1 MDTENNTDETLMS
14 RIREHDETALIVLQQ
29 KYYRHLCK
37 FAFHLLRRKDY
48 AEEAASNVFINIW
61 CRRQS
66 LAIKTTLRN
75 YLFSSVNNQAL
86 KLLTRQIGTD
96 TVAIDDVP
104 PHKLVDAIRTDGG
117 LLFREFEEELEAL
130 LACMPPQRQLV
141 FRMNRFEKM
150 PYKQIAAVLN
160 ISPRTVQNHMV
171 EANQQI
177 AVTLPRLYELMKRGF

>member
-1 MDTENNTDETLMS
+1 MHTEDTTDETLML
-14 RIREHDETALIVLQQ
+14 RIRDHDEKALILLQQ

-61 CRRQS
+61 CRRQTLS
-66 LAIKTTLRN
+66 VKTTLRN
-75 YLFSSVNNQAL
+75 YLFSSVNNQSL
-86 KLLTRQIGTD
+86 KLLARQIDVD

-104 PHKLVDAIRTDGG
+104 PHMLVDGHRTDGG
-117 LLFREFEEELEAL
+117 LLFREFQEELDAL

-150 PYKQIAAVLN
+150 SYKQIASALN
-160 ISPRTVQNHMV
+160 IAPRTVQNHMV
-171 EANQQI
+171 EANRQI
-177 AVTLPRLYELMKRGF
+177 EVTIPRLYELIKRHF